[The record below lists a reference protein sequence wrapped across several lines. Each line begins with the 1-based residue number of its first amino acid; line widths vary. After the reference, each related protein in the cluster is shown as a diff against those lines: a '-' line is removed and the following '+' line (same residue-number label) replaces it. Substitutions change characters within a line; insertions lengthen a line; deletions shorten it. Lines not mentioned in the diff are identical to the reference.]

1 MGSQKNVNRP
11 EVFLRSRLNRWK
23 ALCLGC
29 STFLICR
36 CLGTKQ
42 VGVPSSNGSEELY
55 IRGHD
60 GNPCHFK
67 QKYIY
72 RLCVYLCLFLSL
84 FFYIHRSRSIYKQPT
99 PVGRLCIL
107 TSKKKQ
113 GTAVGR
119 KVQLFF
125 FSWWYLKVGHLLTTS
140 SERISAYWTSS
151 SIYVFRFEM
160 FKHLKLVCYFVIQIL
175 EHCYFTI
182 RMH

>member
-1 MGSQKNVNRP
+1 MCIYLYHPSRQISKTAYYCTNYLTLYRTNLFKRNSMGSQKNVNRP

-125 FSWWYLKVGHLLTTS
+125 FHGGT
-140 SERISAYWTSS
+140 
-151 SIYVFRFEM
+151 
-160 FKHLKLVCYFVIQIL
+160 
-175 EHCYFTI
+175 
-182 RMH
+182 